1 MANVQSDEPS
11 TLQSYPIADLTTQ
24 SSSIFPLARARTV
37 QRFGKDSA
45 DVEARIIDAIQK
57 VGPKNVSKLSRLIG
71 VHPETVR
78 YKLNRRFRKLG
89 FHIHA
94 EADYRKLGLVPHW
107 AELRLSP
114 KLAESPRSLLLAMN
128 EHAYL
133 VYYGKLLPQG
143 NFACLFAIPEGRA
156 EEQKS
161 FLTYL
166 QDNEMIQSYTL
177 KEVTG
182 SRRPTMNP
190 RFFNFQSN
198 RWDVDWNQVKL
209 SQGPEMKIE
218 GKAQQADID
227 YQDLL
232 LVKEL
237 QMDALQHI
245 ASIAKKVRVQQK
257 ALEYHYRVHLQK
269 EKLVSGY
276 LVRWQRDIEGS
287 VSHSALLAR
296 LTFRYLGNSLASVQK
311 AVGRIPFL
319 WEEDLQV
326 DGTYI
331 ATVNIPVQEATSTFD
346 YLNSQIPDL
355 YGKVELSF
363 VKKSEASAFTI
374 PYHMFEGGWRYDLQK
389 LKQPFKPL
397 K

>member
-1 MANVQSDEPS
+1 M
-11 TLQSYPIADLTTQ
+11 
-24 SSSIFPLARARTV
+24 ARTRTI
-37 QRFGKDSA
+37 QRFERESD
-45 DVEARIIDAIQK
+45 DLEARIIEAIQK
-57 VGPKNVSKLSRLIG
+57 AGPKNVSRLSRLTG
-71 VHPETVR
+71 AHAETVR
-78 YKLNRRFRKLG
+78 YKLNKRFKKLG

-94 EADYRKLGLVPHW
+94 EVDYRKLGLVPHW

-114 KLAESPRSLLLAMN
+114 KLAGTPRSLFLAMN

-143 NFACLFAIPEGRA
+143 NFVCLFAIPEGREKEHEA
-156 EEQKS
+156 

-166 QDNEMIQSYTL
+166 QNREMLQGYTL
-177 KEVTG
+177 NEVTG
-182 SRRPTMNP
+182 TSRPAMNP

-209 SQGPEMKIE
+209 SNATELKIE
-218 GKAQQADID
+218 RRVQPADID
-227 YQDLL
+227 YYDLL

-245 ASIAKKVRVQQK
+245 ASIAKKVRVHQK
-257 ALEYHYRVHLQK
+257 TLEYHYRVHLQK

-276 LVRWQRDIEGS
+276 LVRWQHDIERS
-287 VSHSALLAR
+287 VSHSALMAR
-296 LTFRYLGNSLASVQK
+296 LTFRNLGNSFASAQK
-311 AVGRIPFL
+311 AVSKIPFL
-319 WEEDLQV
+319 WAEEFQA

-331 ATVNIPVQEATSTFD
+331 ATVHIPVQEATSTFD

-363 VKKSEASAFTI
+363 VKRSEASAFTI
-374 PYHMFEGGWRYDLQK
+374 PYQMFDKGWKYNLEKMKR
-389 LKQPFKPL
+389 PFKSL

>member
-1 MANVQSDEPS
+1 M
-11 TLQSYPIADLTTQ
+11 
-24 SSSIFPLARARTV
+24 ARARTV
-37 QRFGKDSA
+37 QRFEGGSD
-45 DVEARIIDAIQK
+45 DVEAKIIEAIQK
-57 VGPKNVSKLSRLIG
+57 AGPKNVSRLSRLTG
-71 VHPETVR
+71 VHPESVR
-78 YKLNRRFRKLG
+78 YKLNNRFKKFG

-107 AELRLSP
+107 AEMQLSP
-114 KLAESPRSLLLAMN
+114 KLARPPRSLFLAMN

-143 NFACLFAIPEGRA
+143 NFVCLFVIPQGREKEHEA
-156 EEQKS
+156 

-166 QDNEMIQSYTL
+166 QRSEILQSYTL
-177 KEVTG
+177 NEIAG
-182 SRRPTMNP
+182 SRHPAMNP
-190 RFFNFQSN
+190 HFFNFQSN

-209 SQGPEMKIE
+209 NYASDLIARRVQPV
-218 GKAQQADID
+218 DVD
-227 YQDLL
+227 YYDLL

-245 ASIAKKVRVQQK
+245 ISIAKKVRVHEK
-257 ALEYHYRVHLQK
+257 TLEYHYRVHLQK

-276 LVRWQRDIEGS
+276 LVRWQHDIERS

-296 LTFRYLGNSLASVQK
+296 LTFRGLGNSFVSVQR
-311 AVGRIPFL
+311 AVSRIPFL
-319 WEEDLQV
+319 WEEDLQI

-331 ATVNIPVQEATSTFD
+331 ATVNIPVQEVTSTFD

-363 VKKSEASAFTI
+363 IKRSEASAFTI
-374 PYHMFEGGWRYDLQK
+374 PYQMFDKGWRYDLERMK
-389 LKQPFKPL
+389 RPFKSF